1 MKINE
6 LSKELGVT
14 NKEVIDFLKSNGFK
28 ISSHNQNATNE
39 MAELATDHFKTVT
52 PEKAEEPAV
61 EKTSKV
67 PPRPLPVKETK
78 KFQPD
83 DQILCRSAVPWKLV
97 GLSMDKQRLYV
108 WNHFGDY
115 EYVTYRDLQ
124 GMRRTNLIK
133 KAKIIIED
141 ADLCE
146 QWKYDL
152 GDAYKMYL
160 GVEYPEEF
168 FDMPDDKFE
177 KALREAPGTFKDV
190 IKFTALDMIRNE
202 NYPSIQKLSIIDS
215 VLGTGIKEFI

>member
-1 MKINE
+1 MKVNE

-14 NKEVIDFLKSNGFK
+14 NKEVIEFLKSKGFK
-28 ISSHNQNATNE
+28 ISSHNQNTTDE
-39 MAELATDHFKTVT
+39 MVELANDHFKN
-52 PEKAEEPAV
+52 PPQAEEPIV
-61 EKTSKV
+61 EKTSKI
-67 PPRPLPVKETK
+67 PPKKLPQHETK

-83 DQILCRSAVPWKLV
+83 DQILCRSAVPWKLI
-97 GLSMDKQRLYV
+97 GLSMDKQRIYV

-115 EYVTYRDLQ
+115 EYVSYRDLQ
-124 GMRRTNLIK
+124 GMRRQSIIK

-141 ADLCE
+141 PDLCE

-168 FDMPDDKFE
+168 FEMPDDKFE
-177 KALREAPGTFKDV
+177 KTLRDAPGTFQEV
-190 IKFTALDMIRNE
+190 IKYTAIDMIRNE
-202 NYPSIQKLSIIDS
+202 NYPSIQKLSIIDN